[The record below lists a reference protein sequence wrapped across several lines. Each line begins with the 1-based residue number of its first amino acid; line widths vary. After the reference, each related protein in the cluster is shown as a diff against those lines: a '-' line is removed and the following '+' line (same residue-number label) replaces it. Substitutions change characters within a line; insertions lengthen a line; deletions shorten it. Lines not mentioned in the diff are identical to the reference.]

1 MQQAEILLA
10 TCNGGKYL
18 AQQLD
23 SLLKQTW
30 PAWHLTASDDG
41 STDDTPAIL
50 AQYAARYP
58 DRITLLN
65 HGKHFG
71 NARDHFFY
79 LLQQTAA
86 PYILFCDQ
94 DDVWNPDK
102 VEITM
107 EALLAEEAAHGADT
121 PLLVFTDQTPT
132 DESLT
137 PTADSLMRIQKQDAS
152 TIDYRRILLQN
163 IVTGCACGINQALA
177 RLAGQI
183 TCTGDVIMHD
193 WWLAAVAARFGMVR
207 YIDQSTMLYRQH
219 GDNTVGAKDVSKL
232 SYILGK
238 LAKPAALRR
247 QILNKKQQAARLL
260 ADYAGMLTPEDTAFL
275 ETYAKPRSG
284 PGFYWKHRALFNG
297 TMRFLGTFFLG

>member
-23 SLLKQTW
+23 SLLCQSW
-30 PAWHLTASDDG
+30 QSWHLTASDDG

-50 AQYAARYP
+50 AEYAARYP
-58 DRITLLN
+58 DRITLLD

-79 LLQQTAA
+79 LMQQCPA

-102 VEITM
+102 VAITM
-107 EALLAEEAAHGADT
+107 EALLEEEAAHGADT

-132 DESLT
+132 DEALR
-137 PTADSLMRIQKQDAS
+137 PMADSLMQIQKQDAS
-152 TIDYRRILLQN
+152 VIDYRRILIQN

-183 TCTGDVIMHD
+183 SRTEDVIMHD
-193 WWLAAVAARFGMVR
+193 WWLAAVAARFGQVK
-207 YIDQSTMLYRQH
+207 YVNESTMLYRQH

-238 LAKPAALRR
+238 LTKPAALRR
-247 QILNKKQQAARLL
+247 QILLKKQQAARFLS
-260 ADYAGMLTPEDTAFL
+260 DYADLLTEGDRDFLTA
-275 ETYAKPRSG
+275 YAKPRSG